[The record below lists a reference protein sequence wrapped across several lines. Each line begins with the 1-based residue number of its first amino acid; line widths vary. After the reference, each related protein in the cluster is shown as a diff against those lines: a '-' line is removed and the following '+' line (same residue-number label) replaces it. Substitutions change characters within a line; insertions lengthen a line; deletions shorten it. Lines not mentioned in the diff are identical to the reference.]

1 MHACS
6 VLPNSFVTPWT
17 VAVQAP
23 LSMGYSRQEYGSGLL
38 FPLPGNLPDPGIEPV
53 SPAFAGGFFTTGP
66 PGKPQGAALSGS
78 DLF

>member
-38 FPLPGNLPDPGIEPV
+38 FPLPGDPHGPGIESKSPV
-53 SPAFAGGFFTTGP
+53 SPALADRHFT
-66 PGKPQGAALSGS
+66 PGKPTV
-78 DLF
+78 